1 MESNITWNDCFSAIR
16 REKGKNRWA
25 RRGGK
30 GLIRELGLSYAL
42 KKMFW
47 FRLVEGIKASWSVRE
62 LRVDSRME
70 PSNPRP
76 AKFSKILHS
85 PVDEEDKTV
94 GVYKNKVD

>member
-16 REKGKNRWA
+16 REKGKNMWA

-62 LRVDSRME
+62 L
-70 PSNPRP
+70 
-76 AKFSKILHS
+76 SKNTKR
-85 PVDEEDKTV
+85 E
-94 GVYKNKVD
+94 

>member
-1 MESNITWNDCFSAIR
+1 M
-16 REKGKNRWA
+16 WA

-62 LRVDSRME
+62 L
-70 PSNPRP
+70 
-76 AKFSKILHS
+76 SKNTKR
-85 PVDEEDKTV
+85 E
-94 GVYKNKVD
+94 